1 MASRIKAAVEA
12 GKTKRE
18 EEKESRRRLAE
29 LRKDY
34 AASDATHSGGG
45 KRVEGQTNPT
55 FDTVDTKDRAG
66 EVSLLKSKTRGGNE
80 LSREVVQPPL
90 SSSAP
95 APSKVKNKTVFQNGG
110 DVEAPNAGIKA
121 LRKQADGGN
130 KNAKKALQNIGY
142 KNGGCVMTKTNQS
155 PKLY

>member
-12 GKTKRE
+12 GKTERE
-18 EEKESRRRLAE
+18 EEKERRRRLAE

-45 KRVEGQTNPT
+45 KRVEGQKNPT
-55 FDTVDTKDRAG
+55 FHTVDTKDRAG

-80 LSREVVQPPL
+80 LSREVVQPPP

-95 APSKVKNKTVFQNGG
+95 APSEVKNKVVFQNGG